1 MTDAE
6 RLLWRHLRNRELG
19 GWKFRRQYPVG
30 PFIVDFICVEK
41 NVVIEVDGGQHAENE
56 ALDLQRSA
64 YLNKMG
70 YRVLRFWN
78 NEVLQETEAVLEA
91 IFAILA
97 NDKQNSPSPQPSP
110 PLGERGN
117 LGGTLAVGSPAD
129 VTVMDLNR
137 EWIVDVNTFASRIPQ
152 LPL

>member
-1 MTDAE
+1 MTFQRRARALRQRMTDAE
-6 RLLWRHLRNRELG
+6 RLLWRHLRNRALG

-30 PFIVDFICVEK
+30 PYIVDFVCLEK
-41 NVVIEVDGGQHAENE
+41 IVVIEVDGGQHADNE

-64 YLNKMG
+64 YLNQMG

-97 NDKQNSPSPQPSP
+97 DTNQNSPSPRPSP
-110 PLGERGN
+110 PSGERGR
-117 LGGTLAVGSPAD
+117 L
-129 VTVMDLNR
+129 
-137 EWIVDVNTFASRIPQ
+137 
-152 LPL
+152 